1 MHAKRGRHHSAADGS
16 RAAAWNRAARLAAI
30 AALALALSACG
41 GGAGSSSAAAATAQG
56 SAPPQGSGP
65 TQGAVP
71 TGSAAAQGS
80 APAQSTAAAGDT
92 TTAGSTSAASGTSAG
107 STSSAAS
114 SGSSTSG
121 SSTVT
126 SVTIN
131 WVPPTENT
139 DGTWLTNLAGY
150 NIHYGTASH
159 TYTKTIAVS
168 NPGVIRYVVENLTSG
183 TYYFAVGAV
192 NSTGTESPLSAEVRA
207 TVN

>member
-1 MHAKRGRHHSAADGS
+1 MNAKRGRHHSAANGS
-16 RAAAWNRAARLAAI
+16 RAAAWDRAARLAAI
-30 AALALALSACG
+30 AALGLALSACG
-41 GGAGSSSAAAATAQG
+41 GGAGSASAAAATAQG

-65 TQGAVP
+65 SQGAVP

-80 APAQSTAAAGDT
+80 APAQGTAAAGG
-92 TTAGSTSAASGTSAG
+92 TTAAASTSEASGTSAG

-114 SGSSTSG
+114 SG

-159 TYTKTIAVS
+159 KYTKTIAVS